1 MFVLESVSFNRKNAL
16 SLLTLCASKCVCV
29 RVCVCVCVCVRVP
42 LPVSVCWTMVNG
54 YTLAPRELSKRLNVC
69 LKIDSAP
76 SRVKWTCCER
86 RTQRTICWIESRGV
100 TSNGG
105 SALLGSADGD
115 APWVFGRKAD
125 TWCTHVRFYKR
136 RDTGKDSVWCTAFSL
151 FLSNSHHY
159 MAVKVQY
166 SSTVTSHFFNGS
178 GSIKWICHPFTPL
191 TFHKI
196 LI

>member
-16 SLLTLCASKCVCV
+16 SLLTLCACK
-29 RVCVCVCVCVRVP
+29 CVCVCVCIWVRISWC
-42 LPVSVCWTMVNG
+42 VSVCWTMVNG

-86 RTQRTICWIESRGV
+86 RTQRTICSIESRGV

-115 APWVFGRKAD
+115 APWVCGREAD
-125 TWCTHVRFYKR
+125 MWCTYVRFYKR
-136 RDTGKDSVWCTAFSL
+136 KDTGKDWVWCTALSFFNPIHAVIFAQVVRCVSNFACL
-151 FLSNSHHY
+151 DFWVLLLSNTNENASLQAPVWA
-159 MAVKVQY
+159 MC
-166 SSTVTSHFFNGS
+166 
-178 GSIKWICHPFTPL
+178 I
-191 TFHKI
+191 
-196 LI
+196 